1 MSEDALVELSGV
13 AKWWGREQVLRAV
26 DLTAPRGAVT
36 ALLGRNGCG
45 KSTLVRI
52 VTGLLARDG
61 GAARVLGVDPEALG
75 PDERERLAVVS
86 DASTAWAGA
95 RVKDELTLQ
104 RRLRGPRWDEAR
116 AAELLARFEVPL
128 DKRLG
133 SLSKGMQARLRLVIG
148 LAPDPELLVLDEPA
162 LGLDLFARQDLL
174 EAVIDTVSRPGRA
187 VLVVS
192 HLLDD
197 VERIA
202 DRVAF
207 LRQGEVTVHGAVDD
221 VRARFRRAR
230 VVLGPGG
237 AAALERAATGLLGV
251 RRVVA
256 DPGDPPGE
264 RVVVLDDHS
273 DDLLAALEAEAGVER
288 LEVRRMTLR
297 EVYFE
302 VLGGR
307 EEVAA

>member
-75 PDERERLAVVS
+75 PVERERLAVVS

-116 AAELLARFEVPL
+116 AAEFLARFEVPL

-207 LRQGEVTVHGAVDD
+207 LRQGEVTV
-221 VRARFRRAR
+221 
-230 VVLGPGG
+230 
-237 AAALERAATGLLGV
+237 
-251 RRVVA
+251 
-256 DPGDPPGE
+256 
-264 RVVVLDDHS
+264 
-273 DDLLAALEAEAGVER
+273 
-288 LEVRRMTLR
+288 
-297 EVYFE
+297 
-302 VLGGR
+302 
-307 EEVAA
+307 